1 MPLKILDTA
10 EDEFSLGPSED
21 GTYEEANGGTEM
33 MRNQLYSRVDPD
45 LLDKF
50 QIICS
55 RVRWIDPKK
64 PTILWCHDTW
74 DDPESQHLKEEERR
88 ARFEKFVFVSNYQL
102 STYNLALQVP
112 YAQSFVMQN
121 AIEPIELKDKDKD
134 QIKLI
139 YHTTPHRGLNVATAA
154 IMALAKNYG
163 DKIHFDVFSSFEA
176 YGWKDRD
183 KEFEDLFNNIRE
195 HPQMTYHGYQPNEKV
210 REALQEA
217 HIFAYPSIW
226 PETSCIAAIEAMSAG
241 CQIVCPNYAALP
253 ETTANFATMYQWS
266 EDIQFHANVFAN
278 MLNAAIQNHYDE
290 NTQRKLLYQKNY
302 TDNFYNWDLR
312 ASQWTGFLQ
321 GLSNQNAS

>member
-121 AIEPIELKDKDKD
+121 AIEPIELKDKNKD

-139 YHTTPHRGLNVATAA
+139 YHTTPHRGLNVAVAA
-154 IMALAKNYG
+154 IMELAKNYG

-241 CQIVCPNYAALP
+241 CQVVCPNFAALP

-312 ASQWTGFLQ
+312 ANQWTGFLQ

>member
-121 AIEPIELKDKDKD
+121 AIEPIELKDKNKD

-139 YHTTPHRGLNVATAA
+139 YHTTPHRGLNVAVAA
-154 IMALAKNYG
+154 IMELAKNYG

-241 CQIVCPNYAALP
+241 CQVVCPNFAALP

-312 ASQWTGFLQ
+312 ANQWTGFLQ
-321 GLSNQNAS
+321 GLSNQKAS

>member
-121 AIEPIELKDKDKD
+121 AIDPIELKDKNKD

-154 IMALAKNYG
+154 IMELAKKHG

-241 CQIVCPNYAALP
+241 CQVVCPNYAALP
-253 ETTANFATMYQWS
+253 ETTANFATMYQWY

-290 NTQRKLLYQKNY
+290 HTQRKLLYQKNY

-312 ASQWTGFLQ
+312 ANQWTGLLQ
-321 GLSNQNAS
+321 GIANQKTS

>member
-33 MRNQLYSRVDPD
+33 MRSQLYSRVDPD

-121 AIEPIELKDKDKD
+121 AIEPIELKDKNKD

-139 YHTTPHRGLNVATAA
+139 YHTTPHRGLNVAVAA
-154 IMALAKNYG
+154 IMELAKNYG

-183 KEFEDLFNNIRE
+183 KEFEDLFNNIKE

-241 CQIVCPNYAALP
+241 CQVVCPNFAALP

>member
-33 MRNQLYSRVDPD
+33 MRSQLYSRVDPD

-121 AIEPIELKDKDKD
+121 AIDPIELKDKNED

-139 YHTTPHRGLNVATAA
+139 YHTTPHRGLNVAVAA
-154 IMALAKNYG
+154 IMELAKNYG

-176 YGWKDRD
+176 YGWKERD
-183 KEFEDLFNNIRE
+183 KEFEDLFNNIKE

-312 ASQWTGFLQ
+312 ANQWTGFLQ

>member
-74 DDPESQHLKEEERR
+74 DDPESQHLKEEESR

-121 AIEPIELKDKDKD
+121 AIEPIELKDKNKD

-139 YHTTPHRGLNVATAA
+139 YHTTPHRGLNVAVAA
-154 IMALAKNYG
+154 IMELAKNYG

-176 YGWKDRD
+176 YGWKERD
-183 KEFEDLFNNIRE
+183 KEFEDLFNNIKE

-312 ASQWTGFLQ
+312 ASHWTGFLQ

>member
-55 RVRWIDPKK
+55 RVRWVDPKK

-121 AIEPIELKDKDKD
+121 AIEPIELKDKNKD

-139 YHTTPHRGLNVATAA
+139 YHTTPHRGLNVAVAA
-154 IMALAKNYG
+154 IMELAKNYG

-312 ASQWTGFLQ
+312 ANQWTGFLQ

>member
-121 AIEPIELKDKDKD
+121 AIDPIELKDKNED

-139 YHTTPHRGLNVATAA
+139 YHTTPHRGLNVAVAA
-154 IMALAKNYG
+154 IMELAKNYG

-176 YGWKDRD
+176 YGWKERD
-183 KEFEDLFNNIRE
+183 KEFEDLFNNIKE

-312 ASQWTGFLQ
+312 ANQWTGFLQ

>member
-74 DDPESQHLKEEERR
+74 DDPERQHLKEEERR

-121 AIEPIELKDKDKD
+121 AIEPIELKDKNKD

-139 YHTTPHRGLNVATAA
+139 YHTTPHRGLNVAVAA
-154 IMALAKNYG
+154 IMELAKNYG

-176 YGWKDRD
+176 YGWKERD
-183 KEFEDLFNNIRE
+183 KEFEDLFNNIKE

-241 CQIVCPNYAALP
+241 CQVVCPNFAALP

-312 ASQWTGFLQ
+312 ANQWTGFLQ
-321 GLSNQNAS
+321 GLSNQKAS

>member
-139 YHTTPHRGLNVATAA
+139 YHTTPHRGLNVAVAA
-154 IMALAKNYG
+154 IMELAKNYG

-176 YGWKDRD
+176 YGWKERD
-183 KEFEDLFNNIRE
+183 KEFEDLFNNIKE

-312 ASQWTGFLQ
+312 ANQWTGFLQ

>member
-121 AIEPIELKDKDKD
+121 AIEPIELKDKNKD

-139 YHTTPHRGLNVATAA
+139 YHTTPHRGLNVAVAA
-154 IMALAKNYG
+154 IMELAKNYG

-241 CQIVCPNYAALP
+241 CQIVCPNFAALP

-312 ASQWTGFLQ
+312 ANQWTGFLQ

>member
-121 AIEPIELKDKDKD
+121 AIEPIELKDKNKD

-154 IMALAKNYG
+154 IMELAKNYG

-176 YGWKDRD
+176 YGWKERD
-183 KEFEDLFNNIRE
+183 KEFEDLFNNIKE

-312 ASQWTGFLQ
+312 ANQWTGFLQ

>member
-121 AIEPIELKDKDKD
+121 AIEPIELKDKNKD

-139 YHTTPHRGLNVATAA
+139 YHTTPHRGLNVAVAA
-154 IMALAKNYG
+154 IMDLAKNYG

-312 ASQWTGFLQ
+312 ANQWTGFLQ